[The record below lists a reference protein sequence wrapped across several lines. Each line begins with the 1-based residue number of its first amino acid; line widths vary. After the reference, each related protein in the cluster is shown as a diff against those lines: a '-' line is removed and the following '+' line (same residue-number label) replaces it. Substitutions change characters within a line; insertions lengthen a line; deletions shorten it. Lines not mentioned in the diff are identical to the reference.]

1 MHEIASA
8 RVRFGFWRIFVLMR
22 REGWKVNHKRVY
34 RLYKEEGLNL
44 RTKRLRR
51 NRSAATRLDRPVLS
65 APNQLWSMDFVSDA
79 LFNGKKFRALTL
91 VDNHTR
97 ECLAIVVGQSLTG
110 ACVAEAPSDV
120 IASGQE
126 LPKRIQTDNGPEFIS
141 VVLDKW
147 AYDNN
152 VVLDFSRP
160 GKPTDN
166 PFVESFNGSFRDKCL
181 NVNEFMSLDDAKN
194 KIENWRQD

>member
-1 MHEIASA
+1 
-8 RVRFGFWRIFVLMR
+8 
-22 REGWKVNHKRVY
+22 
-34 RLYKEEGLNL
+34 
-44 RTKRLRR
+44 
-51 NRSAATRLDRPVLS
+51 
-65 APNQLWSMDFVSDA
+65 MDFVSDA

-110 ACVAEAPSDV
+110 ACVAEALSNV
-120 IASGQE
+120 IASGRE
-126 LPKRIQTDNGPEFIS
+126 VPKRIQTDNGPEFIS
-141 VVLDKW
+141 VALDKW

-166 PFVESFNGSFRDKCL
+166 PFVESFNGSFRDECL
-181 NVNEFMSLDDAKN
+181 NVNWFMSLDDAKN
-194 KIENWRQD
+194 KIENWRQDYNYFRPHSSLSDTPPALFAKQFENIKIAEFST